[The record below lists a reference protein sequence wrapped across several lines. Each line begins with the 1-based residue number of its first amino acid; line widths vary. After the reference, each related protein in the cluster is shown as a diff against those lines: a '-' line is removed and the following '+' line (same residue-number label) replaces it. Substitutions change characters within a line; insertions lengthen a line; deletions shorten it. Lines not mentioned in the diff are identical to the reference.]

1 MDLHFGDITK
11 LNTCY
16 KYIYDFITNC
26 KEHVTNVAAY
36 DWTKASQLC
45 HVSSQLLTFSYF
57 LDYVFACF
65 FVASWLNLI
74 THILMHPITREL
86 V

>member
-11 LNTCY
+11 IEHMLY
-16 KYIYDFITNC
+16 IYIYDFITNC

-45 HVSSQLLTFSYF
+45 HVSSQLLTFHISLIIF
-57 LDYVFACF
+57 LHVFLLP
-65 FVASWLNLI
+65 VG
-74 THILMHPITREL
+74 
-86 V
+86 